1 VAIQNPPSLSQQPYF
16 LRALYE
22 WCVDSGL
29 TPYLSVR
36 VDHRTRVPQGYVK
49 DGQIIL
55 NLGPSA
61 VRNLNMD
68 NEWVTFSARFGGVS
82 HAIEVPVTNVLAIY
96 ARETGEGMGFSG
108 EVAAEG
114 GDPLSAA
121 ENLTVVETLTQTD
134 DPGDDEPP
142 KPPRGR
148 PQLRVVK

>member
-1 VAIQNPPSLSQQPYF
+1 MAATNAPPPGSPPLSQQPYF

-29 TPYLSVR
+29 TPYLTVR
-36 VDHRTRVPQGYVK
+36 VDHRTRVPQGFVK
-49 DGQIIL
+49 DGQIVL

-68 NEWVTFSARFGGVS
+68 SEWVTFSARFGGTS
-82 HAIEVPVTNVLAIY
+82 HAIEVPVANVLAIY
-96 ARETGEGMGFSG
+96 SRETGEGMAF
-108 EVAAEG
+108 AAEE
-114 GDPLSAA
+114 DVDAPEKLAVVDAA
-121 ENLTVVETLTQTD
+121 PENAASD
-134 DPGDDEPP
+134 SSEPP

>member
-1 VAIQNPPSLSQQPYF
+1 MAATNTPPPGSPPLSQQPYF

-29 TPYLSVR
+29 TPYMTVR
-36 VDHRTRVPQGYVK
+36 VDHRTRVPQGFVK
-49 DGQIIL
+49 DGQIVL

-68 NEWVTFSARFGGVS
+68 NEWITFSARFGGVS
-82 HAIEVPVTNVLAIY
+82 HAIEVPMANVLAIY
-96 ARETGEGMGFSG
+96 SRETGEGMGFAT
-108 EVAAEG
+108 EEG
-114 GDPLSAA
+114 GDVTEKLTEANA
-121 ENLTVVETLTQTD
+121 EQGEEGSH
-134 DPGDDEPP
+134 PKGPP

>member
-1 VAIQNPPSLSQQPYF
+1 MPPSSTPPVSQQPYF

-49 DGQIIL
+49 DGLIVL

-82 HAIEVPVTNVLAIY
+82 HAIEVPVANVLAIY
-96 ARETGEGMGFSG
+96 SRETGEGMGFAT
-108 EVAAEG
+108 EAEG
-114 GDPLSAA
+114 SAA
-121 ENLTVVETLTQTD
+121 ENIVAVEVASTEDAST
-134 DPGDDEPP
+134 GNEPP
-142 KPPRGR
+142 KPPRGP